1 MQESRVKKSL
11 LNARV
16 NTICYF
22 LSLFVAFFTR
32 KIFIDYLGTEF
43 IGLTGTLQSLLG
55 FLNLAELGIG
65 SAIGYFLYKPLVAK
79 DEIRLRELVSL
90 LGCVYRI
97 IGLVILSAGVVLA
110 LFLPLIYPD
119 LQFSLSVVYVGYFAY
134 LFSTLIGYFCN
145 YKMSLLGAD
154 QKNYIITGYF
164 QLTTTIKVILQMLLA
179 FYYTNFIIYF
189 VVEFGFGIVNSLIL
203 NYKIRQTYPW
213 LETDLANGRL
223 LFKQNPD
230 IWHKV
235 RDLFFHKI
243 GGFVQYQI
251 MPFLIYGYV
260 SLPMV
265 ALYTN
270 YTIITQKIQGLVGG
284 ILGSTG
290 SGVGSLIAEGDK
302 DKIYNTFKELFFL
315 CYFAAFIVSSAVY
328 YLVADFIAL
337 WLGAEYILS
346 DVVAFLICINFF
358 LSLSRMC
365 VDQFIFG
372 HGLFHDIWAPLVE
385 SLIFVVASVVF
396 GSIYGLP
403 GVLAGPII
411 SLFLI
416 VFIWK
421 SYFLYSRGFHLHYY
435 NFWILFFSHISI
447 FIVSYFLTSKLL
459 DIIDVSMTS
468 QWLSWI
474 VEASIFVVLESV
486 ICLLLL
492 VPFSS
497 GLRIFV
503 QRILIRLK

>member
-32 KIFIDYLGTEF
+32 KIFINYLGTEF
-43 IGLTGTLQSLLG
+43 IGFTGTLQSLLG

-65 SAIGYFLYKPLVAK
+65 SAIGYFLYKPLVAN
-79 DEIRLRELVSL
+79 DQTRLRELVSL
-90 LGCVYRI
+90 LGYVYRI
-97 IGLVILSAGVVLA
+97 IGLIILFAGILLA

-119 LQFSLSVVYVGYFAY
+119 LQFPLSVVYVGYFAY

-145 YKMSLLGAD
+145 YKISLLGAD

-164 QLTTTIKVILQMLLA
+164 QLTSIVKVILQMILA
-179 FYYTNFIIYF
+179 IYYTNFIIYF
-189 VVEFGFGIVNSLIL
+189 IVEFIFGIVNSLIL
-203 NYKIRQTYPW
+203 NYKIHKTYPW
-213 LETDLANGRL
+213 LETNLSNGRL

-230 IWHKV
+230 IWRKV

-270 YTIITQKIQGLVGG
+270 YTIITQKIQGLAGG

-290 SGVGSLIAEGDK
+290 AGIGSLIAEGDK
-302 DKIYNTFKELFFL
+302 EKIYNTFKELFFL
-315 CYFAAFIVSSAVY
+315 CYFVAFIISSATY
-328 YLVADFIAL
+328 YLIADFIAL

-346 DVVAFLICINFF
+346 NIVAFLICFNFF

-385 SLIFVVASVVF
+385 ALIFVVVSVIF
-396 GSIYGLP
+396 GSIYGLS
-403 GVLAGPII
+403 GVLAGPVI

-416 VFIWK
+416 IFIWK
-421 SYFLYSRGFHLHYY
+421 SYFLYTCGFQLPYY
-435 NFWILFFSHISI
+435 KFWLLFFLHILPL
-447 FIVSYFLTSKLL
+447 VASYFLTSKLL
-459 DIIDVSMTS
+459 DIIDISIAS

-474 VEASIFVVLESV
+474 INATLFVIIESA
-486 ICLLLL
+486 ISLTLLYPL
-492 VPFSS
+492 SS
-497 GLRIFV
+497 GLRTFV
-503 QRILIRLK
+503 QRILVR

>member
-1 MQESRVKKSL
+1 MNESRVKKSL

-79 DEIRLRELVSL
+79 DETRLRELVSL
-90 LGCVYRI
+90 LGYVYRI
-97 IGLVILSAGVVLA
+97 IGLVILTVGVVLA
-110 LFLPLIYPD
+110 LFLPLIYSD
-119 LQFSLSVVYVGYFAY
+119 LQFSLSVVYVGYFSY

-164 QLTTTIKVILQMLLA
+164 QLTTSLRTILQMILA
-179 FYYTNFIIYF
+179 IYYTNFIIYF
-189 VVEFGFGIVNSLIL
+189 VVEFVFGIINSLIL
-203 NYKIRQTYPW
+203 NYKIHKTYPW
-213 LETDLANGRL
+213 LKTDLTNGRL

-230 IWHKV
+230 IWRKV

-251 MPFLIYGYV
+251 MPFLVYGYV

-284 ILGSTG
+284 ILRSTG
-290 SGVGSLIAEGDK
+290 AGVGSLIAEGYK
-302 DKIYNTFKELFFL
+302 EKIYNTFKELFFL
-315 CYFAAFIVSSAVY
+315 CYFVAFIVSSATY
-328 YLVADFIAL
+328 YLIADFIAL

-346 DVVAFLICINFF
+346 DVVAFLICFNFF
-358 LSLSRMC
+358 LSLSRIC

-385 SLIFVVASVVF
+385 SLIFVVVSVGF
-396 GSIYGLP
+396 GSIYGLS
-403 GVLAGPII
+403 GVLFGPVI

-421 SYFLYSRGFHLHYY
+421 SYFLYSCGFHLPYY
-435 NFWILFFSHISI
+435 KFWLLFFSHILPL
-447 FIVSYFLTSKLL
+447 VASYFLTSKLL
-459 DIIDVSMTS
+459 DIIDISFTS

-474 VEASIFVVLESV
+474 VEASFFVVIEGAIS
-486 ICLLLL
+486 LLFLL
-492 VPFSS
+492 PFSY
-497 GLRIFV
+497 GLRTFV
-503 QRILIRLK
+503 QRILVRLK